1 MNYIVFD
8 LEWNQCPY
16 GKNRE
21 VERLPFEI
29 IEIGAVKLNQN
40 REKVDE
46 FHRIIK
52 PVVYKRLHFKTRE
65 VVQMDDEKLAG
76 GSPFP
81 AAVREFLNWCGP
93 ESVFATWG
101 NVDLVEL
108 QRNMKY
114 YGLLKLLKGPLHYYD
129 VQKLFSRGFEDG
141 KSRKSLQ
148 YGIEFLE
155 LDKQEAFHQA
165 LADATYTSEVFKHI
179 DWEIVRAY
187 DSIDCYQNP
196 KSKKEEIHAVYKGY
210 NKYISREF
218 DSKEDAIRDREVAST
233 RCCTCGRNAKK
244 KMRWF
249 SVNSK
254 NYYSASVCPEHGL
267 MRGKAR
273 MKKTDEGK
281 FFVVK
286 TIRPME
292 EEELEELRLRREQQK
307 RRRKKK

>member
-233 RCCTCGRNAKK
+233 RCCT
-244 KMRWF
+244 W
-249 SVNSK
+249 
-254 NYYSASVCPEHGL
+254 
-267 MRGKAR
+267 
-273 MKKTDEGK
+273 
-281 FFVVK
+281 
-286 TIRPME
+286 
-292 EEELEELRLRREQQK
+292 
-307 RRRKKK
+307 RKKCEKEDALVLCKFEKLL